1 MASDAPVPRRSIA
14 EDETD
19 SAQADHDRV
28 PIGGRITAIDAIR
41 GVALLGILL
50 LNIIGF
56 ALPDAAYLNPRAY
69 GGWHGAD
76 LATYL
81 VNFVFFDGKMRG
93 LFSFLFGAS
102 TLLVIERSIAAGRD
116 PAAVHFARMGWLLVF
131 GLAHLWLIW
140 RGDILTHYALVG
152 MIAFAARKLNVARL
166 VVFGGLLVLFQAMIE
181 TPLPI
186 AIGIRQQAIASAA
199 TPAEASAHRRAL
211 AALSEGLAIPAPG
224 QLAREIALHRGPYL
238 PILKQRFAEERMN
251 PVIGLVFMGAE
262 TLAYMLF
269 GMAALRSGML
279 SGGWGAARYRRWLT
293 VSWGIGLPVF
303 VVIAAIQVR
312 SGFDLFVLA
321 LTMPI
326 TVLAR
331 PPMIVGWICL
341 LSLILAG
348 ESRWRTRLVA
358 VGRMAFTNYLMT
370 SLICTTIFYGYGLG
384 WYASLSRWQLYPI
397 VAAVWAAILL
407 WSPFWLARFRF
418 GPFEWLWRSLAR
430 GKVQPIRGGAR
441 NN

>member
-1 MASDAPVPRRSIA
+1 MASDAPAPRRSIA
-14 EDETD
+14 EDEIE
-19 SAQADHDRV
+19 SAAADHDRV

-81 VNFVFFDGKMRG
+81 INFVLFDGKMRG

-140 RGDILTHYALVG
+140 RGDILAHYALVG

-166 VVFGGLLVLFQAMIE
+166 VTLGSLLVLFQTMIE

-186 AIGIRQQAIASAA
+186 AIGIQQQAIASAA
-199 TPAEASAHRRAL
+199 TPAEASEHRRAL
-211 AALSEGLAIPAPG
+211 AALSDGLDVPAPER
-224 QLAREIALHRGPYL
+224 LAREIALHRGPYL
-238 PILKQRFAEERMN
+238 PILKQRFAEERTS

-279 SGGWGAARYRRWLT
+279 SGGWTAARYRRWWIA
-293 VSWGIGLPVF
+293 SWGIGLPVF
-303 VVIAAIQVR
+303 ALLAALQVQ
-312 SGFDLFVLA
+312 SGFDLFALA

-331 PPMIVGWICL
+331 PAMIVGWICL
-341 LSLILAG
+341 LSLLLAG
-348 ESRWRTRLVA
+348 EGPWRTRLVA

-384 WYASLSRWQLYPI
+384 WYASFSRWQLYPVV
-397 VAAVWAAILL
+397 VAIWAAILL

-418 GPFEWLWRSLAR
+418 GPFEWVWRSLAR
-430 GKVQPIRGGAR
+430 GKVQPICGGVH